1 MRYLREE
8 VYRIYNDMST
18 CIKEIREKNIRAISI
33 NEAFY
38 SGSTLEFLKEIPS
51 VTKLHIVSSKL
62 MDFSALHYLPQ
73 LEQLLL
79 DVDLKQPFDL
89 TGLSL
94 KKLALNWSKDVRGIE
109 TLVHLEELR
118 LSQYKPASYTLS
130 ELKALSKLSVLELT
144 GGSIRSLMG
153 LDQFIHLRHLS
164 LSLIKTLR
172 TLSLTKEENQNVSEV
187 WIEGCNNIEDLSDL
201 HQLSEVRKLV
211 LTQVG
216 QVPSIQFITKMK
228 QLTYF
233 AFLESEIVDGD
244 LTPCLGVNDVQFDE
258 KAWYSHSNAS
268 FRKANGHVKAEK
280 QRARRRV

>member
-1 MRYLREE
+1 M
-8 VYRIYNDMST
+8 
-18 CIKEIREKNIRAISI
+18 
-33 NEAFY
+33 
-38 SGSTLEFLKEIPS
+38 
-51 VTKLHIVSSKL
+51 
-62 MDFSALHYLPQ
+62 
-73 LEQLLL
+73 
-79 DVDLKQPFDL
+79 
-89 TGLSL
+89 
-94 KKLALNWSKDVRGIE
+94 
-109 TLVHLEELR
+109 VHLEELR